1 MYRRPIVPADFI
13 VPERLET
20 ASFLLRPL
28 TVHDVVRDFDAVMSS
43 VAELKEV
50 MGGGSSWPAGLTL
63 EKNLIDLGWHQ
74 KEFALRHSF
83 AYTVVSPDGAR
94 CLGCCYIYP
103 ATDPDFDVDAVY
115 WARQSRIGDAAD
127 VELGDAFR
135 GWLARDWPFRRVAF
149 PGRTA

>member
-1 MYRRPIVPADFI
+1 MYHRPLVPAGFT

-20 ASFLLRPL
+20 ADFVLRPL

-43 VAELKEV
+43 AAELKGR
-50 MGGGSSWPAGLTL
+50 MADGSTWPDGLTL
-63 EKNLIDLGWHQ
+63 EENLVDLGWHQ
-74 KEFALRHSF
+74 REFTIRHSF

-103 ATDPDFDVDAVY
+103 SADPAVDAEAFY
-115 WARQSRIGDAAD
+115 WARGARIGDPAD
-127 VELGDAFR
+127 VALGAAFR

-149 PGRTA
+149 PGREA